1 MRTKLPNRRDNTTLQ
16 IDWVQASGATRHVL
30 VTVGIDPDGKIKE
43 VFTADFKA
51 GSDHLAII
59 TDTCILISQLLQ
71 RGIGIEEMA
80 QSMCEPPSLIGAICQ
95 AIVGEQLRLDQLG
108 LVGDAD
114 IWRFNI
120 SLRCWISDAGAVRYN
135 FDDGSVLHLP
145 APANAIMT
153 DAEIRTGKCL

>member
-1 MRTKLPNRRDNTTLQ
+1 M
-16 IDWVQASGATRHVL
+16 
-30 VTVGIDPDGKIKE
+30 TVGIDPDGKIRE

-95 AIVGEQLRLDQLG
+95 AIVGEQLRSDQE
-108 LVGDAD
+108 A
-114 IWRFNI
+114 
-120 SLRCWISDAGAVRYN
+120 
-135 FDDGSVLHLP
+135 
-145 APANAIMT
+145 MT
-153 DAEIRTGKCL
+153 PCL